1 MSVRLGL
8 DTHSACTPTVDL
20 HHDLVGTAF
29 HPCRCPQV
37 RTMSASTEKSI
48 AGDMAAAVKA
58 VKFEVSVVSE
68 FPAPPYLSRSM
79 RHAATPL
86 PLAVANAARSFC
98 FVVLTMIEKS
108 VALSKLYSWSRNAFT
123 AALSCAARSATRGRS
138 QATKR
143 GSVQDAG

>member
-1 MSVRLGL
+1 
-8 DTHSACTPTVDL
+8 
-20 HHDLVGTAF
+20 
-29 HPCRCPQV
+29 
-37 RTMSASTEKSI
+37 MSASAEKSI
-48 AGDMAAAVKA
+48 FGDMAAAVKA

-108 VALSKLYSWSRNAFT
+108 VALSKLHSWSRNAYRVYF
-123 AALSCAARSATRGRS
+123 LCGQVCETRPEPGDQVWIWFRMLASRCGGGGRLDRL
-138 QATKR
+138 QRVR
-143 GSVQDAG
+143 GT